1 MTERDHTRR
10 QSGYWPSAW
19 PTECAG
25 PRRQKIVASPGLD
38 LQPGERLRATQRRTP
53 GRWPVMFVQ
62 RDRGELYLQGGTPIG
77 QRRDSYGWVEQVD
90 PQTLEVL
97 RASPRLPSGGHNWCG
112 AAAVHENGDL
122 YVTNGCYIHRLSPS
136 LEVKAER
143 RLPLDNAHNGH
154 LILSDGNLVTK
165 DIQNDPAKRSWFTV
179 LDPNLDSVDRFEF
192 PENSVGRFSS
202 DRTPAADLLYVTS
215 PSRIYRLIYRDR
227 KLALDETWVGNY
239 AIPGEDQAFAWDS
252 CLGSDSVW
260 FHDMGE
266 NAVIR
271 STLAS
276 HPIGTQSLGPLR
288 LLRPLALAL
297 ARLGLSALLRPL
309 RRVPRPA
316 HSAPLRVFR
325 FSVRDARE
333 CDVLVPFG
341 DPGGWIAAPP
351 LYDQDRRILVAFD
364 SANGKVG
371 AWRYE
376 GPGAL
381 RELWIRPYRNTSQL
395 TLYADTGELLVD
407 DVRPFERWDA
417 VVVDIETGREKGRAD
432 TGCLMSGA
440 MWYTPGF
447 ARDFYTTTGF
457 GGVAR
462 IFVDDERAR

>member
-1 MTERDHTRR
+1 MTERDPTRR
-10 QSGYWPSAW
+10 LSGYWPSPW

-25 PRRQKIVASPGLD
+25 PRRQKIVSSPGLD
-38 LQPGERLRATQRRTP
+38 LRRGERLRAIHRRTP

-77 QRRDSYGWVEQVD
+77 AHRDSFGWIEQVD
-90 PQTLEVL
+90 PRTLETL

-122 YVTNGCYIHRLSPS
+122 YVTNGCYCHRLSPS

-143 RLPLDNAHNGH
+143 RLPVDNAHNGH

-165 DIQNDPAKRSWFTV
+165 DIQNDPAKRTWFTV
-179 LDPNLDSVDRFEF
+179 LDPDLEIVDRFEF

-202 DRTPAADLLYVTS
+202 DRTAAGDLLYVTG
-215 PSRIYRLIYRDR
+215 PSRIRRLIYRDG
-227 KLALDETWVGNY
+227 KLALDASWVGSY

-266 NAVIR
+266 NAGIR
-271 STLAS
+271 ATLAS
-276 HPIGTQSLGPLR
+276 HPIGTQSQGPTR
-288 LLRPLALAL
+288 LLRPLAPTLAK
-297 ARLGLSALLRPL
+297 LGLSRLLRPL
-309 RRVPRPA
+309 ARLPLSA
-316 HSAPLRVFR
+316 HGAPLRVFR
-325 FSVRDARE
+325 FSVYDASER
-333 CDVLVPFG
+333 DVLVPFG
-341 DPGGWIAAPP
+341 VSGGWIAAPP
-351 LYDQDRRILVAFD
+351 LYDEDRRILVTFD
-364 SANGKVG
+364 SANARVG

-376 GPGAL
+376 RPGAL
-381 RELWIRPYRNTSQL
+381 RELWTQPFRNTSQL
-395 TLYADTGELLVD
+395 TLYADTGELIVD

-417 VVVDIETGREKGRAD
+417 VVVDVETGREKGRAD

-447 ARDFYTTTGF
+447 GRDFYTTTGF

-462 IFVDDERAR
+462 VFVEDERAG